1 MPGFRPVDPKQSFPE
16 LERRVLARW
25 RERDVFARSLANRE
39 DAEVWSFYEGPPTA
53 NGKPGSHHVLS
64 RVFKDV
70 YPRYRTMRG
79 YRVPRK
85 AGWDCHGLPVE
96 LEVEKRLGISSKGE
110 IEEYGIAEFNQRCRE
125 SVFEYVEEWNRLT
138 ERIGFWIDL
147 DDPYV
152 TLDNEYIE
160 SVWWSLRKLWDDERL
175 YEGHKVVPYCPR
187 CGTALSSHEVALGYE
202 DVSDPSIHVRLEYVP
217 SAAGDRPGGAGREA
231 PGEGSSRTA
240 DSDRGAADDGSAGAE
255 EIGPLQPGDR
265 LLVWTTTPWTLPG
278 NVAVAVGPEIEY
290 VRVRV
295 GDEVLVLAAEL
306 VDRVLGRAG
315 HGSGND
321 AGSTPDPSGA
331 GAGHEVL
338 DRFPGSD
345 LVGRGYRGPVFALE
359 DGGPADAFRVL
370 AGDFVTTED
379 GTGLVHIA
387 PAFGEDDYRVAA
399 ENEIFDPTNAH
410 TLYNPV
416 RPDGTFDRRVIGFE
430 GDPVKDP
437 DVTTRLIANL
447 RERGLL
453 FREQVYEHAYP
464 HCWRCAT
471 PLIYYAKSSWYVA
484 TSQARDD
491 LLANNEQIGWR
502 PEHIKHGRFGKWLES
517 NVDWALSRDRYWGT
531 PLPIWECAAEGCD
544 GRFCAGSVA
553 ELAARARG
561 EVPDDLHR
569 PHIDAVVLD
578 CEDCGGEMRRVESV
592 IDTWYDSGAMPFAQ
606 FHYPFENEQLFAE
619 RFPADFI
626 CEAIDQTRGW
636 FYTLLAESTLL
647 FGESSYRN
655 CVCLGL
661 ILDPEGQKMSKSKG
675 NVVEPWEVI
684 EAHGA
689 DAFRWYYLT
698 AQQPWSGYRFSV
710 DTVGESVRQFL
721 LTLWNTYSFWVL
733 YANAEGLTPADFPV
747 RIAHKDLP
755 AAPGRGSEGGSISDP
770 SALTG
775 AEEAAVYGDLDRW
788 VLSRLQATVATVRE
802 QMDEFDCTAAGRA
815 IAEFVEQL
823 SNWYVRLSR
832 RRFWDG
838 DRAAFATLRH
848 CLLETAAMLAPF
860 TPFLADEIHLNLTI
874 GADPGADGTKTHAIG
889 GESAHRP
896 PEELSVHLRDFPE
909 PDPAL
914 ADPELEAAM
923 EAVRL
928 TVELG
933 RAARAQARV
942 KMRQPLRRAVIVASD
957 AEREAISARAGL
969 VEAELNVKQL
979 DFVAEESELVSYA
992 VKPNYRSLGPRF
1004 GKRMPQVAAAVAAL
1018 DPVHVAAVMA
1028 EGGQVGIAIDGDEHA
1043 LGADEVTLSL
1053 QPLEGYEVEAEA
1065 GHAVALQLE
1074 LDDELRREG
1083 LAREIVHAVQNA
1095 RKEAGLEIT
1104 DRIELSLGGDEEL
1117 LAAARAHEDYIVGEV
1132 LATAIAYDAADGTT
1146 AKLDGRELSISLK
1159 RS

>member
-1 MPGFRPVDPKQSFPE
+1 MPGFRPVDPRQSFPE
-16 LERRVLARW
+16 LEERILGSW
-25 RERDVFARSLANRE
+25 RERDVFRRSLAARE
-39 DAEVWSFYEGPPTA
+39 GAEVWSFYEGPPTA
-53 NGKPGSHHVLS
+53 NGRPGSHHVLS

-96 LEVEKRLGISSKGE
+96 LEVEQQLGISSKQE
-110 IEEYGIAEFNQRCRE
+110 IEEYGIAEFNNRCRE
-125 SVFEYVEEWNRLT
+125 SVFEYVEDWNRLT

-152 TLDNEYIE
+152 TLENDYIE
-160 SVWWSLRKLWDDERL
+160 SVWWSLKRLWDKQLL

-202 DVSDPSIHVRLEYVP
+202 DVEDLSIYVRFPLL
-217 SAAGDRPGGAGREA
+217 GADGTA
-231 PGEGSSRTA
+231 PDGES
-240 DSDRGAADDGSAGAE
+240 
-255 EIGPLQPGDR
+255 

-278 NVAVAVGPEIEY
+278 NVAVAVAPEVAY
-290 VRVRV
+290 VRARV
-295 GDEVLVLAAEL
+295 GGETLILAESLVEK
-306 VDRVLGRAG
+306 VLGEG
-315 HGSGND
+315 VEIVG
-321 AGSTPDPSGA
+321 
-331 GAGHEVL
+331 E
-338 DRFPGSD
+338 RFPGSD
-345 LVGRGYRGPVFALE
+345 LVGRSYEGPVFALSDRE
-359 DGGPADAFRVL
+359 PGPFPVI

-379 GTGLVHIA
+379 GTGLVHVA
-387 PAFGEDDYRVAA
+387 PAFGEDDYAVAA
-399 ENEIFDPTNAH
+399 ANGLFDPTDH
-410 TLYNPV
+410 GSLYNPV
-416 RPDGTFDRRVIGFE
+416 RPDGSFDARVVGFA
-430 GDPVKDP
+430 DRFVKDP
-437 DVTTRLIANL
+437 ELTAALIADL
-447 RERGLL
+447 RDRGLL

-464 HCWRCAT
+464 HCWRCGT
-471 PLIYYAKSSWYVA
+471 PLLYYAKSSWYVA
-484 TSQARDD
+484 TSRARDE
-491 LLANNEQIGWR
+491 LLANNEGIGWH
-502 PEHIKHGRFGKWLES
+502 PEHIKHGRFGKWLEN

-531 PLPIWECAAEGCD
+531 PLPVWECAAEGCE

-553 ELAARARG
+553 ELRERARG

-569 PHIDAVVLD
+569 PYIDEVALD
-578 CEDCGGEMRRVESV
+578 CERCGGEMRRVDSV

-606 FHYPFENEQLFAE
+606 FHYPFENEELFE
-619 RFPADFI
+619 QRFPADFI

-647 FGESSYRN
+647 FESTSYRN

-675 NVVEPWEVI
+675 NVVEPWDVI
-684 EAHGA
+684 STHGA

-698 AQQPWSGYRFSV
+698 SQQPWSGYRFSI

-733 YANAEGLTPADFPV
+733 YANAEELGPADF
-747 RIAHKDLP
+747 H
-755 AAPGRGSEGGSISDP
+755 DP
-770 SALTG
+770 SLMSHLLSDSG
-775 AEEAAVYGDLDRW
+775 KKYDIKGEGDLDRW
-788 VLSRLQATVATVRE
+788 ALSRLQATVATVRE
-802 QMDEFDCTAAGRA
+802 RMDAFDCTAAGRA
-815 IAEFVEQL
+815 IAAFVEEL

-832 RRFWDG
+832 RRFWEG

-848 CLLETAAMLAPF
+848 CLLETAALLAPF
-860 TPFLADEIHLNLTI
+860 TPFLADEIHLNL
-874 GADPGADGTKTHAIG
+874 AG
-889 GESAHRP
+889 GEA
-896 PEELSVHLRDFPE
+896 EALGELPDSVHLRDYPS

-923 EAVRL
+923 AAVRR

-933 RAARAQARV
+933 RTARAGAKAKV
-942 KMRQPLRRAVIVASD
+942 RQPLRRAVVVASD

-969 VEAELNVKQL
+969 VRSELNVKEI
-979 DFVAEESELVSYA
+979 DFVTDESELVSYA

-1004 GKRMPQVAAAVAAL
+1004 GKRMPQVAAAIEAL

-1028 EGGQVGIAIDGDEHA
+1028 EGGEVGINVDGDEHA
-1043 LGADEVTLSL
+1043 IGAGEVSLSL

-1104 DRIELSLGGDEEL
+1104 DRIELSLGGDGAL
-1117 LAAARAHEDYIVGEV
+1117 LEAAREQQPYIAGEV
-1132 LATAIAYDAADGTT
+1132 LATDVSYDASSGAT
-1146 AKLDGRELSISLK
+1146 AKIDGCALRIEL
-1159 RS
+1159 RRA